1 MMCGEPFPDGLAP
14 RKGAPYTGERTA
26 NMQRGNPV
34 APAERAPRH
43 QAANEVERRPERRTR
58 QARRD
63 AVAVDRVDR
72 ESILQMNVSA
82 RADAVQELEGVAIAA
97 EEHVLA
103 VVDAL
108 AGGGI
113 GECRRPSAERRPR
126 LEHEDA
132 LPFLGEPRCSGE
144 PRAAAANHNRINHAR
159 TSRAPTA

>member
-1 MMCGEPFPDGLAP
+1 SIGCGDRQRSRQHLDEGGRLMMCGEPFPDGLAP
-14 RKGAPYTGERTA
+14 RKGAPYTAERTA
-26 NMQRGNPV
+26 NMQRGNPG

-113 GECRRPSAERRPR
+113 GE
-126 LEHEDA
+126 
-132 LPFLGEPRCSGE
+132 
-144 PRAAAANHNRINHAR
+144 
-159 TSRAPTA
+159 